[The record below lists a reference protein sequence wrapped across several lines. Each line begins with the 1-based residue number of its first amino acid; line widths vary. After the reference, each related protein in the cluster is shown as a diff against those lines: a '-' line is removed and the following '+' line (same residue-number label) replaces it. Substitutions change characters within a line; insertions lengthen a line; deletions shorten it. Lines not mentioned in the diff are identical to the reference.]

1 MCEIFDD
8 FWCIFFIRVLI
19 FDFGIFRLVS
29 FLMECSCMAPL
40 TPATM
45 VIMGVDSLV
54 AQVGWVV
61 ADFET

>member
-1 MCEIFDD
+1 
-8 FWCIFFIRVLI
+8 
-19 FDFGIFRLVS
+19 
-29 FLMECSCMAPL
+29 MAPL